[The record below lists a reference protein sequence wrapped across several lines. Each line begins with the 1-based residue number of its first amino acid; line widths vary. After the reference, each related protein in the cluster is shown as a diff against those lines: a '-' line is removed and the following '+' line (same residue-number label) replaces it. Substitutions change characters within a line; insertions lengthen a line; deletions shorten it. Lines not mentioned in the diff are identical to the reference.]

1 MMKENFDWKGNGLGN
16 NPERYLIVVSGL
28 FCLILGYFL
37 ITWPIVAYDTDLWYH
52 LAGGRYLFQNGII
65 PHDAYFSYVEPP
77 QFWYNYYWLFQAV
90 VYIIHKFTGYH
101 GLIILR
107 CLLYLA
113 TVLLIHRLLFRR
125 NDSAIVIVTGAIFF
139 VLISLAILNRELLV
153 RPHLF
158 SYLFIVCFLYIL
170 EVKPDKVWI
179 LPIIG
184 VIWCNIHGIEFPVM
198 FAIVIA
204 YLAESYYL
212 RYKNCF
218 DRSLP
223 TLKFKIILMSVLYT
237 VFFTPQIVKLIQTPF
252 DVSFETAAY
261 QHLYISELVRIPFR
275 RFFAFAPVTT
285 QGVII
290 SFQNVIVILAAAS
303 FVICLLKRKLRIS
316 HAILFL
322 TGVFLMTRHLRFLWE
337 FMLLCIPLLYRG
349 LPMICEGLKPSP
361 RFIRIYLPI
370 VMIILPIVILI
381 NIFSNRPVY
390 PLSNSRLP
398 AGVVNFLNRH
408 ATGGKILNEPTKGG
422 YLEWALDSK
431 FKIYMDMQMTIFH
444 DTDYALANHSFV
456 DEHAFKGFLKKYD
469 PSFISVSLQR
479 SLFSKIISDHKEFV
493 PIFFDH
499 AELLYVNMNH
509 HRELAEKYAL
519 KAIDPFQ
526 VRNISYNKE
535 TPQRLAE
542 LFAEAARI
550 ISVDPLNYG
559 ANMIISN
566 VLIVRGQR
574 AQALPNADHLI
585 EQFPDNYDGY
595 MLKADALFG
604 MGRYADAERLYAQVM
619 DLGQTDRDEVV
630 PRNLH
635 ATYLK
640 LKEYEKA
647 YKLLSR
653 FVNPFDSAADY
664 KDIYEL
670 GMTAACVDKISEAVT
685 FLKIAKMKVPS
696 TDAEY
701 MKKIDAGLAI
711 FDTGRK

>member
-1 MMKENFDWKGNGLGN
+1 MGNFDWKGNGLGN
-16 NPERYLIVVSGL
+16 NTERYLIVVSGL
-28 FCLILGYFL
+28 FFLILGYFFV
-37 ITWPIVAYDTDLWYH
+37 TWPIVAYDTDLWYH
-52 LAGGRYLFQNGII
+52 LSGGRYLFQHGVI

-77 QFWYNYYWLFQAV
+77 KFWYNYYWLFQAI
-90 VYIIHKFTGYH
+90 VYIIHQFTGYY
-101 GLIILR
+101 GLIVLR
-107 CLLYLA
+107 CLLFLLTA
-113 TVLLIHRLLFRR
+113 LLIHRLLFRR
-125 NDSAIVIVTGAIFF
+125 NDSATATATGAALFIFF
-139 VLISLAILNRELLV
+139 ILGILSRELLV

-158 SYLFIVCFLYIL
+158 SYLFLLCFLYIL
-170 EVKPDKVWI
+170 EVKQDKVWI

-212 RYKNCF
+212 RYKNGV

-223 TLKFKIILMSVLYT
+223 TIKSKIFLMSVLYS
-237 VFFTPQIVKLIQTPF
+237 VFLTPQIIKLLQTPF

-261 QHLYISELVRIPFR
+261 QHLYVSELVRIPFR
-275 RFFAFAPVTT
+275 NYFTFSPVTV
-285 QGVII
+285 QGVITT
-290 SFQNVIVILAAAS
+290 FQNVIVILAAAS
-303 FVICLLKRKLRIS
+303 FVLCLLKRKLRIS

-322 TGVFLMTRHLRFLWE
+322 TGFFLLTRHRRFLWE

-349 LPMICEGLKPSP
+349 LPMICEGFKPSP
-361 RFIRIYLPI
+361 RFIRIYLPVVVI
-370 VMIILPIVILI
+370 FLPLMIFV
-381 NIFSNRPVY
+381 NIFGNRPAY
-390 PLSNSRLP
+390 PLANSGLP
-398 AGVVNFLNRH
+398 VGVVNFLNRH

-444 DTDYALANHSFV
+444 DTDYALANHSFI
-456 DEHAFKGFLKKYD
+456 DGNAFKGFLQKYD
-469 PSFISVSLQR
+469 PSFISVSLQK
-479 SLFSKIISDHKEFV
+479 SLFSKIISGHKEFV

-499 AELLYVNMNH
+499 AELLYVNVNH
-509 HRELAEKYAL
+509 HRELAEKDAL

-526 VRNISYNKE
+526 LRNISYDKE
-535 TPQRLAE
+535 NQQRLSE
-542 LFAEAARI
+542 LFDEAARI
-550 ISVDPLNYG
+550 ISLDPLNYG
-559 ANMIISN
+559 ANKIISN
-566 VLIVRGQR
+566 VLIVRGQQ
-574 AQALPNADHLI
+574 AQALPYADHLI

-604 MGRYADAERLYAQVM
+604 MGRYADAERLYEQVM

-685 FLKIAKMKVPS
+685 FFKIAKMKVPS

-701 MKKIDAGLAI
+701 VKKIDAGLAI
-711 FDTGRK
+711 FDAGRK

>member
-1 MMKENFDWKGNGLGN
+1 MGNFDWKGNGLGN
-16 NPERYLIVVSGL
+16 NTERYLIVVSGL
-28 FCLILGYFL
+28 FFLILGYFFV
-37 ITWPIVAYDTDLWYH
+37 TWPIVAYDTDLWYH
-52 LAGGRYLFQNGII
+52 LSGGRYLFQHGVI

-77 QFWYNYYWLFQAV
+77 KFWYNYYWLFQAI
-90 VYIIHKFTGYH
+90 VYIIHQFTGYY
-101 GLIILR
+101 GLIVLR
-107 CLLYLA
+107 CLLFLLTA
-113 TVLLIHRLLFRR
+113 LLIHRLLFRR
-125 NDSAIVIVTGAIFF
+125 NDSAIAIVTGAALFIFF
-139 VLISLAILNRELLV
+139 ILGILSRELLV

-158 SYLFIVCFLYIL
+158 SYLFLLCFLYIL
-170 EVKPDKVWI
+170 EVKQDKVWI

-212 RYKNCF
+212 RYKNGV
-218 DRSLP
+218 DLSLP
-223 TLKFKIILMSVLYT
+223 TIKSKIFLMAVLYS
-237 VFFTPQIVKLIQTPF
+237 VFLTPQIIKLLQTPF

-261 QHLYISELVRIPFR
+261 QHLYVSELVRIPFR
-275 RFFAFAPVTT
+275 NFFTFSPVTV
-285 QGVII
+285 QGVITT
-290 SFQNVIVILAAAS
+290 FQNVIVILAAAS
-303 FVICLLKRKLRIS
+303 FVLCLLKRKLRIS

-322 TGVFLMTRHLRFLWE
+322 TGFFLLTRHRRFLWE

-349 LPMICEGLKPSP
+349 LPIICEGFKPSP

-370 VMIILPIVILI
+370 VVIFLPLMIFV
-381 NIFSNRPVY
+381 NIFGNRPAY
-390 PLSNSRLP
+390 PLANSGLP

-444 DTDYALANHSFV
+444 DTDYALANHSFI
-456 DEHAFKGFLKKYD
+456 DGNAFKGFLQKYD
-469 PSFISVSLQR
+469 PSFISVSLQK
-479 SLFSKIISDHKEFV
+479 SLFSKIISGHKEFV

-499 AELLYVNMNH
+499 AELLYVNVNH

-526 VRNISYNKE
+526 LRNISYDKE
-535 TPQRLAE
+535 NQQRLSE
-542 LFAEAARI
+542 LFDEAARI
-550 ISVDPLNYG
+550 ISLDPLNYG
-559 ANMIISN
+559 ANKIISN
-566 VLIVRGQR
+566 VLIVRGQQ
-574 AQALPNADHLI
+574 AQALPYADHLI

-604 MGRYADAERLYAQVM
+604 MGRYADAERLYEQVM

-685 FLKIAKMKVPS
+685 FFKIAKMKVPS

-701 MKKIDAGLAI
+701 VKKIDAGLAI
-711 FDTGRK
+711 FDAGRK